1 MSLAICVFSTMLN
14 LNCLILE
21 CIAILVE
28 FLQNLTCK
36 AFFSTNY
43 FNAVSNEAPVLNIP
57 NVNDVACVNGSVA
70 LIECIEHEYA

>member
-21 CIAILVE
+21 CFAILVKFCKILPE
-28 FLQNLTCK
+28 DIFLHQL
-36 AFFSTNY
+36 FQY
-43 FNAVSNEAPVLNIP
+43 VSNEAPILTIP
-57 NVNDVACVNGSVA
+57 NVNDVACVNGSVV

>member
-28 FLQNLTCK
+28 FCK
-36 AFFSTNY
+36 TLPA
-43 FNAVSNEAPVLNIP
+43 
-57 NVNDVACVNGSVA
+57 VA
-70 LIECIEHEYA
+70 LIEYIEHEYAWLKKLASNVTGEEQESICY